1 MPKTKIS
8 VTVEESLIRE
18 CDRQAR
24 GASRSEVV
32 GRALSGWLRDRRR
45 RTLEE
50 ETEKYYRSLSDEERR
65 EDASWADQA
74 GSSLGEAWK

>member
-8 VTVEESLIRE
+8 VTVEASLIRE

-32 GRALSGWLRDRRR
+32 ERALSGWLRDRRR

-50 ETEKYYRSLSDEERR
+50 ETEKYYRTLSDEERR
-65 EDASWADQA
+65 EDAGWAGLA
-74 GSSLGEAWK
+74 GRSLGEAWK